1 MGSMWR
7 KAKRAMGFNLCV
19 HVPRAMGEEEEEEDD
34 GCRLAWPGSGRR
46 ASDAA
51 ATAMSSPAGSSGAS
65 EFLAL
70 MPSTPTPSSGGL
82 RLPKSGIR
90 SSKVGFFVHI
100 SCFLVFWLRG

>member
-19 HVPRAMGEEEEEEDD
+19 HVPRAMGEEEEDD
-34 GCRLAWPGSGRR
+34 GCRLAGLGYGRR